1 MDCAAAAMHSTA
13 RATAYTA
20 LLPCG
25 TVLSQSNNLTAN
37 NKSNQLHALVMIVLA
52 LLQLVMMT
60 PGVLLKKLNGDPQLR
75 QYTHI
80 VIDEVRSNS
89 SVIILVIVQF

>member
-1 MDCAAAAMHSTA
+1 
-13 RATAYTA
+13 
-20 LLPCG
+20 
-25 TVLSQSNNLTAN
+25 
-37 NKSNQLHALVMIVLA
+37 
-52 LLQLVMMT
+52 MMT